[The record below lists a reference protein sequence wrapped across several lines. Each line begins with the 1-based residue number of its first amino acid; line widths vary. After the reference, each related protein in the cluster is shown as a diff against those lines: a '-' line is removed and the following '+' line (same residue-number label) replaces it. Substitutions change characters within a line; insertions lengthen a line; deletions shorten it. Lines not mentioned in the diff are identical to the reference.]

1 MANNYFRFKQ
11 FTIQQDKAAMK
22 VTTDG
27 CLFGAWVA
35 KQIGEQPIT
44 AVQLLDIGTGTG
56 ILSLMMAQKN
66 PDCSIDTVE
75 IDNNAYEQAN
85 ENIIASPWKENIKV
99 FHADIK
105 SFEPGKKYDTIFS
118 NPPFYE
124 NELKAED
131 EKRNIAHHD
140 GGLSFNELFA
150 IIKQRLTPEGHFYLL
165 LPYKRNEE
173 IRNLFREHQ
182 LELSQ
187 LIFVKQSVNHGY
199 FRIMLCGRPPSEKK
213 GETVIEEMAIKDNN
227 DNYTPGFVSLLKDYY
242 LYL

>member
-35 KQIGEQPIT
+35 KQIGEQPMT
-44 AVQLLDIGTGTG
+44 AVKLLDVGTGTG
-56 ILSLMMAQKN
+56 ILSLMIAQKN
-66 PDCSIDTVE
+66 PDCSIDAVE

-85 ENIIASPWKENIKV
+85 ENIISSPWKENIRV
-99 FHADIK
+99 VQADIK
-105 SFEPGKKYDTIFS
+105 SFEPGKKYDTIFC

-131 EKRNIAHHD
+131 EKRNVAHHD

-173 IRNLFREHQ
+173 IRNLFLEHQ

-199 FRIMLCGRPPSEKK
+199 FRIMLCGRLPSEKK

-227 DNYTPGFVSLLKDYY
+227 DNYTPAFVSLLKDYY

>member
-35 KQIGEQPIT
+35 KQIGEQPMT
-44 AVQLLDIGTGTG
+44 AVKLLDVGTGTG
-56 ILSLMMAQKN
+56 ILSLMIAQKN
-66 PDCSIDTVE
+66 PDCSIDAVE

-85 ENIIASPWKENIKV
+85 ENIISSPWKENIQV

-131 EKRNIAHHD
+131 EKRNVAHHD

-173 IRNLFREHQ
+173 IRNLFLEHQ

-199 FRIMLCGRPPSEKK
+199 FRIMLCGRLPSEKK

-227 DNYTPGFVSLLKDYY
+227 DNYTPAFVSLLKDYY

>member
-56 ILSLMMAQKN
+56 LLSLMIAQKI
-66 PDCSIDTVE
+66 PDYSIDAVE

-85 ENIIASPWKENIKV
+85 ENIIASPWKEKIQV

-105 SFEPGKKYDTIFS
+105 SFEPGKKYDIIFS

-131 EKRNIAHHD
+131 EKRNIAHHN
-140 GGLSFNELFA
+140 GGLSFNELFT

-173 IRNLFREHQ
+173 IRNLFLEHQ

-187 LIFVKQSVNHGY
+187 LVFVKQSVNHGY
-199 FRIMLCGRPPSEKK
+199 FRIMLCGRLPSEQK
-213 GETVIEEMAIKDNN
+213 GETVIAEMAIKDNN
-227 DNYTPGFVSLLKDYY
+227 DNYTPAFVSLLKDYY

>member
-35 KQIGEQPIT
+35 KQISEQNIT

-56 ILSLMMAQKN
+56 LLSLMIAQKN
-66 PDCSIDTVE
+66 PDCSIDAVE
-75 IDNNAYEQAN
+75 IDNNAYKQAN
-85 ENIIASPWKENIKV
+85 ENIIASPWKENIGV
-99 FHADIK
+99 FHADII
-105 SFEPGKKYDTIFS
+105 SFEPGKKYDTIFC

-173 IRNLFREHQ
+173 IRNLFLKHQ

-199 FRIMLCGRPPSEKK
+199 FRIMLCGRLPSEKK
-213 GETVIEEMAIKDNN
+213 GETAIEEMAIKDNN
-227 DNYTPGFVSLLKDYY
+227 DNYTPAFVSLLKDYY

>member
-1 MANNYFRFKQ
+1 
-11 FTIQQDKAAMK
+11 MK

-35 KQIGEQPIT
+35 KQISEQTIT
-44 AVQLLDIGTGTG
+44 AVKLLDIGTGTG
-56 ILSLMMAQKN
+56 ILSLMIAQKN
-66 PDCSIDTVE
+66 PDCSIDAVE

-85 ENIIASPWKENIKV
+85 ENIISSPWKENIQV

-105 SFEPGKKYDTIFS
+105 SFEPGKKYDTIFC

-131 EKRNIAHHD
+131 EKRNVAHHD

-150 IIKQRLTPEGHFYLL
+150 IIKQRLTLEGHFYLL

-173 IRNLFREHQ
+173 IRNLFLEHQ

-199 FRIMLCGRPPSEKK
+199 FRIMLCGRLSSEKK
-213 GETVIEEMAIKDNN
+213 GETIIDEMAIKDNN
-227 DNYTPGFVSLLKDYY
+227 DNYTPAFVSLLKDYY

>member
-1 MANNYFRFKQ
+1 MSNSYFRFKQ

-35 KQIGEQPIT
+35 KKMAEHTGT
-44 AVQLLDIGTGTG
+44 SLRLLDIGTGTG
-56 ILSLMMAQKN
+56 LLSLMIAQKN
-66 PDCSIDTVE
+66 PDCSIDAVE

-85 ENIIASPWKENIKV
+85 ENIISSPWKENIRV
-99 FHADIK
+99 VQADIK
-105 SFEPGKKYDTIFS
+105 SFEPGKKYDTIFC

-131 EKRNIAHHD
+131 EKRNVAHHD

-173 IRNLFREHQ
+173 IRNLFLEHQ

-199 FRIMLCGRPPSEKK
+199 FRIMLCGRLPSEKK

-227 DNYTPGFVSLLKDYY
+227 DNYTPAFVSLLKDYY

>member
-35 KQIGEQPIT
+35 KQIGEQPMT
-44 AVQLLDIGTGTG
+44 AVKLLDVGTGTG
-56 ILSLMMAQKN
+56 ILSLMIAQKN
-66 PDCSIDTVE
+66 PDCSIDAVE

-85 ENIIASPWKENIKV
+85 ENIISSPWKENIQV

-105 SFEPGKKYDTIFS
+105 SFEPGKKYDTIFC

-131 EKRNIAHHD
+131 EKRNVAHHD

-173 IRNLFREHQ
+173 IRNLFLEHQ

-199 FRIMLCGRPPSEKK
+199 FRIMLCGRLPSEKK

-227 DNYTPGFVSLLKDYY
+227 DNYTPAFVSLLKDYY

>member
-35 KQIGEQPIT
+35 KQIGEQPMT
-44 AVQLLDIGTGTG
+44 AVKLLDVGTGTG
-56 ILSLMMAQKN
+56 ILSLMIAQKN
-66 PDCSIDTVE
+66 PDCSIDAVE
-75 IDNNAYEQAN
+75 IDNNAYEQAI
-85 ENIIASPWKENIKV
+85 ENIIASPRKENIRV
-99 FHADIK
+99 VQADIK

-131 EKRNIAHHD
+131 EKRNVAHHD

-173 IRNLFREHQ
+173 IRKLALEHQ
-182 LELSQ
+182 FELLQ
-187 LIFVKQSVNHGY
+187 LTFVKQSVNHGY
-199 FRIMLCGRPPSEKK
+199 FRIMLCGKLPSEKNR
-213 GETVIEEMAIKDNN
+213 ETFIDEMAIKDNN
-227 DNYTPGFVSLLKDYY
+227 DNYSPAFVSLLKDYY

>member
-35 KQIGEQPIT
+35 KQISEQTIT
-44 AVQLLDIGTGTG
+44 AVKIIDIGTGTG
-56 ILSLMMAQKN
+56 ILSLMIAQKN
-66 PDCSIDTVE
+66 PDCSIDAVE

-85 ENIIASPWKENIKV
+85 ENIISSPWKENIRV
-99 FHADIK
+99 VQADIK
-105 SFEPGKKYDTIFS
+105 SFEPGKKYDTIFC

-131 EKRNIAHHD
+131 EKRNVAHHD

-173 IRNLFREHQ
+173 IRNLFLEHQ

-199 FRIMLCGRPPSEKK
+199 FRIMLCGRLPSEKK

-227 DNYTPGFVSLLKDYY
+227 DNYTPAFVSLLKDYY

>member
-1 MANNYFRFKQ
+1 
-11 FTIQQDKAAMK
+11 MK

-35 KQIGEQPIT
+35 KQIGEQPQT

-56 ILSLMMAQKN
+56 LLSLMIAQKN
-66 PDCSIDTVE
+66 PDCSIDAIE

-85 ENIIASPWKENIKV
+85 ENIIASPWKENIQV
-99 FHADIK
+99 FHTDIK
-105 SFEPGKKYDTIFS
+105 TFEPGKKYNTIFS

-140 GGLSFNELFA
+140 GGLSFNELFT
-150 IIKQRLTPEGHFYLL
+150 IIKQRLAPEGHFYLL

-173 IRNLFREHQ
+173 IRNLFLEHQ

-199 FRIMLCGRPPSEKK
+199 FRIMLCGRLASAKK

-227 DNYTPGFVSLLKDYY
+227 DNYTPAFISLLKEYY